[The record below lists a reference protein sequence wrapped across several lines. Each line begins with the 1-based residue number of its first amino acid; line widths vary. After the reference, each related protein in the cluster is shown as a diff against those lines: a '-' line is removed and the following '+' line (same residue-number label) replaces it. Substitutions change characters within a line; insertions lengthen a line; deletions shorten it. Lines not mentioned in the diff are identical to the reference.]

1 MAEVNHRFIQT
12 PVFAL
17 QSIFDTNQLS
27 TAGCKDASCAI
38 PYMRWLNASVTGFA
52 TALGRATGAFVDMCS
67 RHCNTNTVPLID
79 GYSSLGAFGEW
90 FSGLP
95 HLSKGA
101 GGGAGRRGGGMG
113 GEPRG
118 RRLWMQTTAVPFEP
132 KAPYC
137 AHCCL

>member
-1 MAEVNHRFIQT
+1 
-12 PVFAL
+12 
-17 QSIFDTNQLS
+17 
-27 TAGCKDASCAI
+27 
-38 PYMRWLNASVTGFA
+38 MRWLNTSVVGFA
-52 TALGRATGAFVDMCS
+52 TAPGRATGAFVDMCS

-95 HLSKGA
+95 HVSK
-101 GGGAGRRGGGMG
+101 
-113 GEPRG
+113 G

>member
-1 MAEVNHRFIQT
+1 LVAEVNHRFIQT

-67 RHCNTNTVPLID
+67 RHCNHEPAID
-79 GYSSLGAFGEW
+79 GYSSLGAFAEW
-90 FSGLP
+90 F
-95 HLSKGA
+95 GA
-101 GGGAGRRGGGMG
+101 GITLFAS
-113 GEPRG
+113 
-118 RRLWMQTTAVPFEP
+118 LS
-132 KAPYC
+132 
-137 AHCCL
+137 